1 MSNKIKDKKT
11 VRKILIIV
19 VPIMIA
25 ALASMIYF
33 YMQLKKIEVA
43 SMPETNQ
50 ELNISDDAA
59 SLDKEITNIALLG
72 LDKRSDNETGRS
84 DSIMILSIDR
94 KHNKLKLLSIMR
106 DTYVNIEGH
115 DMTKINHAY
124 AYGGENLSI
133 KTLNQNFNLNIKDFV
148 TIDFQEMKSIVNSL
162 GGVEIEIKDY
172 ELKSMKAVGITTPG
186 KYNLNGEQ
194 ALAYSRIR
202 YQGNGD
208 YERTERQRTVLMGIF
223 EKIRSQG
230 ALKYPSIAS
239 SLLPFVKTS
248 LSPEEILNI
257 GTYIFTSHINT
268 IEQVRFPAESY
279 SQGKMI
285 NGVYYL
291 VTDLKATTDQINS
304 FIYEENKMSSNK

>member
-1 MSNKIKDKKT
+1 VSNKIKDKKAA
-11 VRKILIIV
+11 RKILIIS
-19 VPIMIA
+19 VPIIII

-50 ELNISDDAA
+50 ELNINDKAA
-59 SLDKEITNIALLG
+59 SLDKEVTNIALLG

-94 KHNKLKLLSIMR
+94 KHNKVKLSSIMR

-172 ELKSMKAVGITTPG
+172 ELQPMKAVGITTPG

-257 GTYIFTSHINT
+257 GTYIFTSHIDT

-291 VTDLKATTDQINS
+291 VTDLKATADQINS